1 MTQIGSVIDGKYE
14 ILTEIGRGGMSVVY
28 LAMDKR
34 LNKQW
39 AVKEVRKKGV
49 SKNDEIVVNSLMAEA
64 NLIKRLDHSA
74 FPRIVDIIDNGQTIY
89 IVMDYIEGESLD
101 KVLEERGAQ
110 SEDNVIHWA
119 MQICDALSYLHNQKP
134 HPIIYRDMKP
144 ANLMLKPEG
153 EYGIIKI
160 IDFGIAREFK
170 DKNLADTTVLGTRG
184 YASPEHYTGNT
195 DIRSDIFCLGMTM
208 HHLLTGVDPRKGDQ
222 YAPVRNWNPELSE
235 GIEIIVD
242 KCVQPAPENRY
253 QNCDELLRDLYDPS
267 KLTHD
272 YRKRQK
278 RKLGAFLAA
287 FLMSALMLIAGF
299 VLRDT
304 SYRIDNNDYESLIG
318 VEPSTPYA
326 TKVEGYK
333 RAIEIYPDDLR
344 AYTKL
349 LEAYEDNGRFSAT
362 ESSEFLYFYNKNP
375 SLFKLDNP
383 EVCEFRFKLGTMY
396 LNYYT
401 EANGSESV
409 GARTSLAHSYFENNY
424 FENDEDPENRRK
436 STIDYE
442 HKTISDCLYHV
453 CDFYKEYL
461 LESGSGKLNV
471 KEPDREDYEIVLR
484 TITDCI
490 NSIQD
495 EGAYNKLT
503 LYSFTFNLLHNNSN
517 NMAELGVSKSEVLAL
532 FDDVSNRAVELT
544 VHKTQAKEMRDIIE
558 SHKEDYR
565 KSIEAAYDA
574 SVKYGT
580 DERGEVDDG

>member
-64 NLIKRLDHSA
+64 NLIKRLDHPA

-101 KVLEERGAQ
+101 KILEEHGAQ

-119 MQICDALSYLHNQKP
+119 MQICDALNYLHSQKP

-184 YASPEHYTGNT
+184 YASPEHYAGHT
-195 DIRSDIFCLGMTM
+195 DVRSDIFSLGMTM

-222 YAPVRNWNPELSE
+222 YASVRNWNPELSE

-253 QNCDELLRDLYDPS
+253 QNCDELLRDLYDPG

-272 YRKRQK
+272 YRKKQK
-278 RKLGAFLAA
+278 RKLGAFLGAI
-287 FLMSALMLIAGF
+287 LLSVIMLIAGF
-299 VLRDT
+299 ALKGISNKINSD
-304 SYRIDNNDYESLIG
+304 DYESLIG
-318 VEPSTPYA
+318 VESSTPYA
-326 TKVEGYK
+326 TKVDGYK
-333 RAIEIYPDDLR
+333 RAIAIYPSDLR

-349 LEAYEDNGRFSAT
+349 LEAYEDNGKFSAT
-362 ESSEFLYFYNKNP
+362 ESGEFLNLYNKNRD
-375 SLFKLDNP
+375 LFDTNSP
-383 EVCEFRFKLGTMY
+383 DVCELRYMIGTMY
-396 LNYYT
+396 FNYYT
-401 EANGSESV
+401 EANGSYSD
-409 GARTSLAHSYFENNY
+409 GARAKQAFPFFEANFN
-424 FENDEDPENRRK
+424 
-436 STIDYE
+436 SSADYE
-442 HKTISDCLYHV
+442 HKTISDCFYWV
-453 CDFYKEYL
+453 CYFYNTYL
-461 LESGSGKLNV
+461 LDSSAGKLNV
-471 KEPDREDYEIVLR
+471 DEADKSNYEQLFTEISGR
-484 TITDCI
+484 IS
-490 NSIQD
+490 SIQE
-495 EGAYNKLT
+495 EGPYNKLT
-503 LYSFTFNLLHNNSN
+503 LYSVVFNMLYMERK
-517 NMAELGVSKSEVLAL
+517 NMAQLGVSQTQVLDL
-532 FDDVSNRAVELT
+532 FDDVYNRAMALNPNKSQAQALKSEM
-544 VHKTQAKEMRDIIE
+544 KTNY
-558 SHKEDYR
+558 SLYR
-565 KSIEAAYDA
+565 EAIVAAYTA
-574 SVKYGT
+574 R
-580 DERGEVDDG
+580 ERSGE